1 MGETLPNTPP
11 GAGVPGAQDSA
22 LHHSFDVICQTALA
36 TYRSLGAGRSVGDY
50 LRALSERLRR
60 QGLRVDAA
68 TPPAEPAP
76 LRDGAAPALRMLIDG
91 LVVLQIHAQRRV
103 DPSDEDD
110 LLDVLD
116 ASGVNHGAI
125 LNFGEIR
132 FLMKRL
138 DRQG

>member
-1 MGETLPNTPP
+1 MSETSPKPP
-11 GAGVPGAQDSA
+11 PCAAISTAEDAA
-22 LHHSFDVICQTALA
+22 LHHACDVICQTALA
-36 TYRSLGAGRSVGDY
+36 TYRSLGAGRPALDY
-50 LRALSERLRR
+50 ARALSQRLRR
-60 QGLRVDAA
+60 QGVHVDAPTSFSSEA
-68 TPPAEPAP
+68 SH
-76 LRDGAAPALRMLIDG
+76 RDGEAPALRMLIDG
-91 LVVLQIHAQRRV
+91 SVVLQIHAQRRV
-103 DPSDEDD
+103 DPSDEGD

>member
-1 MGETLPNTPP
+1 
-11 GAGVPGAQDSA
+11 
-22 LHHSFDVICQTALA
+22 
-36 TYRSLGAGRSVGDY
+36 
-50 LRALSERLRR
+50 
-60 QGLRVDAA
+60 
-68 TPPAEPAP
+68 
-76 LRDGAAPALRMLIDG
+76 MLIDG
-91 LVVLQIHAQRRV
+91 SVVLQIHAQRRV
-103 DPSDEDD
+103 DPSDEGD